1 MSAAARPGFSAAEV
15 ATRSEVLRRLEIEVT
30 RRLDGLGSGPQA
42 TAHLGPGSERAGAR
56 RYDAGDDARTIDWN
70 LTARSGEAHVRRTE
84 DERTLDLWI
93 VVDRSASLDFGTIG
107 SEKRDV
113 ALAAVAAFGLEHLG
127 GGNRVGVVVCGTD
140 ALVHRPPRT
149 GKPAVMSALALVHS
163 TPRAGGRPGRAA
175 DLASALRWVA
185 TSARRRSRVVVVSDF
200 LDASAW
206 DVGLRRLAMRH
217 DVVAVQVTDPRELVM
232 PDVGIVPVVDAES
245 GRQRFVD
252 TRDADLR
259 RRYAEVAAARDA
271 AVVSS
276 VRGSGATHVRL
287 STDRDWLGD
296 VVRFAMQHKGLR
308 ASSTSLSPRRTVT
321 TTRG

>member
-30 RRLDGLGSGPQA
+30 RRLDGLGSGPHA

-70 LTARSGEAHVRRTE
+70 LTARSGEAYVRRTE
-84 DERTLDLWI
+84 AERTLDLWI

-113 ALAAVAAFGLEHLG
+113 ALAAVAAFGLEHVG
-127 GGNRVGVVVCGTD
+127 GGNRVGVLVCG
-140 ALVHRPPRT
+140 AGPVAHRPPAS
-149 GKPAVMSALALVHS
+149 GKPAVMSALALVHG
-163 TPRAGGRPGRAA
+163 TPRTEGRPGSDA
-175 DLASALRWVA
+175 DLSAALRWVA
-185 TSARRRSRVVVVSDF
+185 SSAHRRSRVVVVSDF
-200 LDASAW
+200 LDPSDW
-206 DVGLRRLAMRH
+206 PGGMRRLAMRH
-217 DVVAVQVTDPRELVM
+217 EVIAVQVTDPRELAV
-232 PDVGIVPVVDAES
+232 PDIGIVPVVDAET
-245 GRQRFVD
+245 GRQRFVH
-252 TRDADLR
+252 TGDAALR
-259 RRYAEVAAARDA
+259 RRYAEAAEARDA
-271 AVVSS
+271 ATTAA

-296 VVRFAMQHKGLR
+296 VVRFAVQHKGIR
-308 ASSTSLSPRRTVT
+308 ASIGSRPFRRPVS